1 MDEVPFSSL
10 PGGMSLSSGPWW
22 GLGRSGPGVPHS
34 EKECHKWHQGCAAA
48 SHSIPAAPPPPN
60 NSSRQSL
67 LTPKGREKVT
77 CCVQPHLQGI
87 SQSQASQLHPR
98 EMRNQPWLQGLPG
111 STLRGLGLHSTQIT
125 PKGATCKAVP
135 RAASVHKETSHPG
148 ALLSLLLLAL

>member
-1 MDEVPFSSL
+1 MKFPFL
-10 PGGMSLSSGPWW
+10 AFQVGCPCPQDLGGVW
-22 GLGRSGPGVPHS
+22 GGLVLGYPTRRKSATNGTKAVLQPLT
-34 EKECHKWHQGCAAA
+34 A
-48 SHSIPAAPPPPN
+48 SQHPPPH

-67 LTPKGREKVT
+67 PTPKGREKVT

-98 EMRNQPWLQGLPG
+98 EVRNQPWLQGLPG